1 MVDVVSNYQ
10 KNHRLKKGLSNVE
23 NINNNECCKRCLVRY
38 LHLAYINPARIRK
51 DVKDFARK
59 LDFKDKKCL
68 VKIGDNHKSEK
79 IHVIGYENKKKN
91 IQIMC
96 QKNKLIYERR
106 RQITLCSYQR
116 F

>member
-1 MVDVVSNYQ
+1 MVAVVSNYQ

-23 NINNNECCKRCLVRY
+23 NNNNECCKRCLVRY

-79 IHVIGYENKKKN
+79 IHVIGYENKIKN

>member
-38 LHLAYINPARIRK
+38 LHFAYINPARIRK
-51 DVKDFARK
+51 DDKDFARK
-59 LDFKDKKCL
+59 LDFKDKKCP

-79 IHVIGYENKKKN
+79 ISVFGYENKKKKY
-91 IQIMC
+91 
-96 QKNKLIYERR
+96 KNHVSKGKLIYERR